1 MSLISLSKIHKH
13 QKQFVTQNKF
23 KKKHLF
29 FCGLGCMS
37 RLLENVFWE
46 NKSLEQEHSEG
57 ERKSNTKAHESRVK
71 RFSHHVLTSTTTTIT
86 PANIKKKKNE
96 NTQFEKS
103 MDNIQ
108 LVPTSRNIKAGTRT
122 FGLQLIPTLKP
133 ILSAVCDNN
142 KPCQNGNVW
151 ILCNPRPRSKFF
163 IFC

>member
-1 MSLISLSKIHKH
+1 
-13 QKQFVTQNKF
+13 
-23 KKKHLF
+23 
-29 FCGLGCMS
+29 
-37 RLLENVFWE
+37 
-46 NKSLEQEHSEG
+46 
-57 ERKSNTKAHESRVK
+57 
-71 RFSHHVLTSTTTTIT
+71 LTSTTTTIT

-96 NTQFEKS
+96 NTKFEKS

-133 ILSAVCDNN
+133 ILSAECDNN

-163 IFC
+163 MFCYSVATNITRNIKNVVNVFLNFLTLLLKIF